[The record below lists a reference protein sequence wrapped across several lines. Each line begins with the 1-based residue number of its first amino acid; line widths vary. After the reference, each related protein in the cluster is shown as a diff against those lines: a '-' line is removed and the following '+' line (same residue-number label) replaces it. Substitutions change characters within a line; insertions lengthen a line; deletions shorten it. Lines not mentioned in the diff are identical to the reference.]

1 MRASDLN
8 ASQIA
13 VVPVQN
19 TEGSGPNEF
28 TNRIISTKED
38 NEDKAV
44 TERDYLIEEEMIAV
58 DDGGDQVDI

>member
-1 MRASDLN
+1 MN

-19 TEGSGPNEF
+19 TEGSGPIEF
-28 TNRIISTKED
+28 SQRIVPTRED
-38 NEDKAV
+38 KEDKAV